1 MYIRVLLCDNRIF
14 IYCIAPS
21 LSSSFKF
28 LNLSSSFFSFSHL
41 IFFSYFTLF
50 FLLILSFTLSHHPT
64 LSSLFFI
71 FLHTPFI
78 TFHSFHSF
86 FTTHYRCTMHEAL
99 LSPMFNC
106 YKETETRSKTC
117 ASVYEG
123 SFTSLSTSSSTSSS
137 CLNST
142 QMRHFNSQSMKK
154 NSVKRSDEF
163 HAFSSTEMGEDNG
176 TFERSFMFYHKPDRM
191 GDGIGAERLP
201 IL

>member
-1 MYIRVLLCDNRIF
+1 MCFYVIIEYLFTILLPLFLPPSNFYITLL
-14 IYCIAPS
+14 
-21 LSSSFKF
+21 
-28 LNLSSSFFSFSHL
+28 
-41 IFFSYFTLF
+41 
-50 FLLILSFTLSHHPT
+50 
-64 LSSLFFI
+64 
-71 FLHTPFI
+71 
-78 TFHSFHSF
+78 HSFHFLTSFSFPILPYFFLSFYHLFSFTIPLSPLFSSFSSTLLFSFFTHSTLF
-86 FTTHYRCTMHEAL
+86 FTTHCRCTMHEAL

-142 QMRHFNSQSMKK
+142 QMRNFNSQSMKK
-154 NSVKRSDEF
+154 NFVKRSDEF

-176 TFERSFMFYHKPDRM
+176 IFERSFMFYHKPDRM